1 MNFTARR
8 SQIAAVSAAL
18 GLCVLN
24 SPPAQSAAQR
34 PDAGAQTPVITVG
47 TRLVQVDVLVRDKIG
62 PVTGLT
68 RDDFTILDQGRRQE
82 IAVFSSTA
90 DVRNAAAAL
99 TAATP
104 AAPLPPGAVSNRVSP
119 AGRPVAGATVILFDQ
134 LNTNFDNQAYAREG
148 LLKYLQSLE
157 GNEQVAIYTLGRN
170 LKVLQNFTDDPNKLV
185 QAVKKFDPKDLFVLI
200 QSDEL
205 MDATDRKAA
214 DMSAKY
220 YAQLRAQITSEAVAK
235 IAQQLSGMPGRKSL
249 VWLSDAPGG
258 GGQFLR
264 AANINLYPVRART
277 VGSSGVVAWMR
288 DTREAGFGALPQPL
302 PNGMELGMQRANA
315 ALAASMGGVAFND
328 AKDLTRAVQQAAED
342 AGNTYTLG
350 FYPSAD
356 ALDGKFHPITVNM
369 ASKAGAKKPALEI
382 RYRPG
387 YLAVANLRPVDPAAV
402 AAASIKSLL
411 ESPLNATA
419 IGLTAAITPAG
430 PGSYLV
436 SVTVDLHDLHLE
448 RQDGRFLGSIETSFM
463 AEGSSALR
471 SLNAKIQLTEDQL
484 PSALQGGLVLK
495 DSFMAEGQS
504 PVLRIVVR
512 DPATGALG
520 SLRVPVNPQ
529 SYDPQN

>member
-1 MNFTARR
+1 MKFTALR
-8 SQIAAVSAAL
+8 SQIAAASAAL

-34 PDAGAQTPVITVG
+34 PDAGASGTPVITVG
-47 TRLVQVDVLVRDKIG
+47 TRLVQVDVLVRDKNG

-68 RDDFTILDQGRRQE
+68 RDDFTILDQGKRQE

-90 DVRNAAAAL
+90 EARNAASAL
-99 TAATP
+99 TASTP
-104 AAPLPPGAVSNRVSP
+104 SGPLPAGSVSNRLTH
-119 AGRPVAGATVILFDQ
+119 AGRPIAGATVILLDQ
-134 LNTNFDNQAYAREG
+134 LNTDFDNQAYAREG
-148 LLKYLQSLE
+148 LLKYLKSLE
-157 GNEQVAIYTLGRN
+157 GNEQIAIYTLGRN

-185 QAVKKFDPKDLFVLI
+185 QAVKKYDPKDLFVLI

-214 DMSAKY
+214 DMGSKQ
-220 YAQLRAQITSEAVAK
+220 YAQLRAQITSEAVAT

-249 VWLSDAPGG
+249 VWLSDTPGG

-302 PNGMELGMQRANA
+302 PNGMEIGLQRANA
-315 ALAASMGGVAFND
+315 ALAASMGGVAFSD

-356 ALDGKFHPITVNM
+356 TLDGKFHAITVNI
-369 ASKAGAKKPALEI
+369 ANKAGAKKAALEI

-387 YLAVANLRPVDPAAV
+387 YLAVANLRPADPAAV
-402 AAASIKSLL
+402 AAASVKSLF
-411 ESPLNATA
+411 ESPLNATSL
-419 IGLTAAITPAG
+419 GLTAAITPAG
-430 PGSYLV
+430 RGNYQV

-448 RQDGRFLGSIETSFM
+448 RQSDRFLGSIETSFM
-463 AEGSSALR
+463 VEGSSALR

-495 DSFMAEGQS
+495 DSFMAEGEN

-520 SLRVPVNPQ
+520 SLRVPL
-529 SYDPQN
+529 SPQN